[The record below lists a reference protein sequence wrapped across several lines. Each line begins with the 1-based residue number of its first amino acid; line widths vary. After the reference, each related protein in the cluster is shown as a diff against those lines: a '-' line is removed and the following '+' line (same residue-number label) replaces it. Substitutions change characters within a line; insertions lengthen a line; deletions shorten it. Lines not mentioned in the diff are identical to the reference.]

1 MSIFFYQLKNIL
13 MKIEKIIL
21 LYRKYGKINK
31 GGFGMREKIMID
43 MDDVITKGGFLYLL
57 NQYLHTNYQEE
68 DFTGFYMQD
77 ILPDKKA
84 FFDWFFNQNLYDYC
98 KLLPNAYEV
107 LEKLNKE
114 YDIYIGT
121 AYLFR
126 EEPEKCGII
135 LQQKFDYL
143 KDHLPFIHPSQY
155 IFLTD
160 KSLLNCDIKI
170 DDRIKNLKNAK
181 RKLLFTAYHNQSLS
195 KEDLDKQNVERVN
208 DWKDI
213 EKILIKR

>member
-1 MSIFFYQLKNIL
+1 
-13 MKIEKIIL
+13 
-21 LYRKYGKINK
+21 
-31 GGFGMREKIMID
+31 MID

-57 NQYLHTNYQEE
+57 NQYLHTNYQEK
-68 DFTGFYMQD
+68 DFDGFYMQD
-77 ILPDKKA
+77 ILPNKKA

-98 KLLPNAYEV
+98 TLLPNAYEV

-121 AYLFR
+121 AYIFR
-126 EEPEKCGII
+126 EIPEKCGII
-135 LQQKFDYL
+135 LQQKFNYL
-143 KDHLPFIHPSQY
+143 IETLPFIQPSQY
-155 IFLTD
+155 IFLTN